1 MTATWWIR
9 LLRIAFAALGISAL
23 VYQAML
29 GDPDTGFTLANFF
42 SYFTVLSN
50 VFAAIVLLV
59 GGLLAPGTPAW
70 EWLRGA
76 ATTCMVITGI
86 VYALLLQNIDV
97 DLTDA
102 WVNDVLHRFMPLVML
117 VDWIAVRAR
126 RLPERAWL
134 TWLAIPFVY
143 GVYTLIRGPF
153 VDWYPYPF
161 IDPRGQGYV
170 SMTIS
175 LVVVFVGM
183 TFMSAGVYWA
193 GTRGRRP
200 GQVEPERPDPE
211 RPDPERPDPER
222 V

>member
-9 LLRIAFAALGISAL
+9 LLRIVFAALGISAL
-23 VYQAML
+23 VYQAAL
-29 GDPDTGFTLANFF
+29 RYGDAGFTLANFF

-50 VFAAIVLLV
+50 IFAAIVLLA
-59 GGLLAPGTPAW
+59 GGLLAPGTPVW

-86 VYALLLQNIDV
+86 VYALLLQGIDV
-97 DLTDA
+97 DVTYA
-102 WVNDVLHRFMPLVML
+102 WVNDVLHRVIPLVML
-117 VDWIAVRAR
+117 LDWIVVRAR
-126 RLPERAWL
+126 RLPERSWL

-143 GVYTLIRGPF
+143 GVYTLIRGPI
-153 VDWYPYPF
+153 VNWYPYPF
-161 IDPRGQGYV
+161 IDPREQGYL

-183 TFMSAGVYWA
+183 AFMSFGVYWA

-200 GQVEPERPDPE
+200 GPPEPEHPDPE
-211 RPDPERPDPER
+211 HPASER